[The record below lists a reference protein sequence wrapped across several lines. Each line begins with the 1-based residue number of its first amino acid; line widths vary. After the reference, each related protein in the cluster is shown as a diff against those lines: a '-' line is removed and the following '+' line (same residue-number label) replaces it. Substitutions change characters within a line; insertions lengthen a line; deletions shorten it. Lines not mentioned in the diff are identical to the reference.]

1 MALVLDTFQVNY
13 HDAPLFDAV
22 SLHVQPG
29 ETATI
34 MGPSGC
40 GKSTLLAAIC
50 GTLEPGFNHLGTVTL
65 NGRSL
70 AGIPVEN
77 RRVGILFQDDLL
89 FPHLDVY
96 GNMAFG
102 LPAGMN
108 RAERTERI
116 RDSLELAGLGGFEK
130 RDIATLSGGQK
141 ARVSL
146 LRTMLAEPEAILL
159 DEPFSKLDAELRST
173 IRDFVFN
180 LINRLS
186 IPAILVTHDQS
197 DSPGGQILDLV
208 QGVS

>member
-13 HDAPLFDAV
+13 HDTPLFDPV
-22 SLHVQPG
+22 SLSVQPG

-50 GTLEPGFNHLGTVTL
+50 GTLEPGFHHLGNVTL

-70 AGIPVEN
+70 AGVPVEN

-173 IRDFVFN
+173 IRDFVFD
-180 LINRLS
+180 LITRLS
-186 IPAILVTHDQS
+186 IPAILVTHDHS

>member
-1 MALVLDTFQVNY
+1 MALVLDTFQVSY
-13 HDAPLFDAV
+13 HDAPLFEPV
-22 SLHVQPG
+22 SLQALPG
-29 ETATI
+29 ETTTI

-50 GTLEPGFNHLGTVTL
+50 GTLDPGFNHSGDITL

-70 AGIPVEN
+70 AGVPVQH

-108 RAERTERI
+108 RAERADRI
-116 RDSLELAGLGGFEK
+116 RESLEMAGLGGFEK

-146 LRTMLAEPEAILL
+146 LRSMLAEPEAILL
-159 DEPFSKLDAELRST
+159 DEPFSKLDAELRSA
-173 IRDFVFN
+173 IRDFVFS
-180 LINRLS
+180 LIGRLQ
-186 IPAILVTHDQS
+186 IPALLVTHDRS
-197 DSPGGQILDLV
+197 DAPGGQFLELV
-208 QGVS
+208 QRAT